1 MSIAFQLQTVLAM
14 SVCGA
19 LMGMGYDT
27 YHVFT
32 GKGRLP
38 AWVTFFLDILFWVG
52 SMGVVFWVLVRVN
65 DGIVRLPIFIGMLL
79 GAWMYF
85 VIGSKKYVQFLHAVI
100 KFIRWLYRTIVAI
113 INTLI
118 VRPVLLLYK
127 LVFMLVTFLLTIVT
141 TIFGYGWKIIRTL
154 TSPFARWG
162 QQLGKNIFGKWAG
175 FRSHWKKWLFGKKQ
189 K

>member
-1 MSIAFQLQTVLAM
+1 VSIAVQLQTVLAM

-79 GAWMYF
+79 GAWVYF